1 MVVNRKT
8 RGKKYNK
15 NRKGKINK
23 SRKYNQKCKTT
34 TIKNQSGLKR
44 NRTKKNISMD
54 EHLEKKFKKL
64 RCSPQLK
71 DEQESDYTCYNK
83 RSLDKMKNLWNARHP
98 DSKIKTNDSK
108 QIWIQLKN
116 RLSNVCNNERC
127 WMEQQFM
134 KSGIDNTI
142 KNFTFAPFSPSKWKQ
157 NPNEWLS
164 SVDILNVMK
173 QYEKTYPCFEFI
185 GPSPIDFDKRKMYG
199 ECVWDELCHFNLE
212 NQIKKKK
219 TKIGVSFNLDP
230 HYKPG
235 SHWVSLFINIKKK
248 TIFYFDSNGDKIPRQ
263 INGFVKRVIQQGNKL
278 GMNFKFDSNHPK
290 EHQEEN
296 TECGIYSLYFLIN
309 QLKDKFNPAILKKK
323 RINDKTMQKFR
334 KIYFNE
340 AI

>member
-1 MVVNRKT
+1 MVSKRTT
-8 RGKKYNK
+8 RRRRRTRMKKYK
-15 NRKGKINK
+15 
-23 SRKYNQKCKTT
+23 QKCKTR
-34 TIKNQSGLKR
+34 KVSP
-44 NRTKKNISMD
+44 D

-64 RCSPQLK
+64 RCSPRLDK
-71 DEQESDYTCYNK
+71 NNSDNDYTCYNK

-98 DSKIKTNDSK
+98 DSKIKTNNSK
-108 QIWIQLKN
+108 QIWMQLKT

-134 KSGIDNTI
+134 NSGMDNTI
-142 KNFTFAPFSPSKWKQ
+142 KNFTFAPFSPKEWKK

-173 QYEKTYPCFEFI
+173 QYEKVYPCFEFM

-199 ECVWDELCHFNLE
+199 ECVWEELCHFNLE
-212 NQIKKKK
+212 DQIKKKK
-219 TKIGVSFNLDP
+219 TKIGISFNLDP

-248 TIFYFDSNGDKIPRQ
+248 TIFYFDSNGDRIPPR
-263 INGFVKRVIQQGNKL
+263 INALVKRVISQGNKI
-278 GMNFKFDSNHPK
+278 GINFKFDSNYPK
-290 EHQEEN
+290 EHQVTN
-296 TECGIYSLYFLIN
+296 TECGIYSLYFFIN
-309 QLKDKFNPAILKKK
+309 QLKDSFNPMVLKKK
-323 RINDKTMQKFR
+323 KITDKAMERFR